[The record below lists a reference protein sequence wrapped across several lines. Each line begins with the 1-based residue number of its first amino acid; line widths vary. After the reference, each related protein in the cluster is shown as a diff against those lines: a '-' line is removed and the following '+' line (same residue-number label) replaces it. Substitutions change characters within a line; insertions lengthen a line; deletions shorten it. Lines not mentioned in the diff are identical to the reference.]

1 MSDVKSFVDTN
12 ILVYAHRISVGP
24 KHDRAKQLLAELWA
38 AESGVISTQVLQ
50 EFCFT
55 VRRLARNYPTNELVE
70 TIRQFSQWTVVTNT
84 SDSVLNALSLESR
97 YEISFWDALIINAAQ
112 VSEAAVLYTEDLN
125 HGQLFG
131 SVRVINPLR

>member
-70 TIRQFSQWTVVTNT
+70 TIRQFSQWTVVTNS

-131 SVRVINPLR
+131 SVRVINPFR

>member
-131 SVRVINPLR
+131 SVRVINPFR

>member
-1 MSDVKSFVDTN
+1 MSDVRSFVDTN

-70 TIRQFSQWTVVTNT
+70 TIRQFSQWTVVTNS

-131 SVRVINPLR
+131 SVRVINPFR